1 MALHIRIAARRDFK
15 SRDLWEMHTLRA
27 KVFKDRL
34 GWEVPIM
41 SGMEIDG
48 YDALEPHYM
57 VIRRDDDQK
66 ICGCWRMLPTMG
78 PYMLKDTF
86 PELAHGVT
94 LPEEEHVWELSRF
107 AIETD
112 GDNRFGFAERAREA
126 MRGIVHF
133 ADENGISKYV
143 TVTTTAVERL
153 LRHTGIETTRMGP
166 PLQIGVEKAVALE
179 IHLGQKTRTALFGAY
194 H

>member
-1 MALHIRIAARRDFK
+1 MNSTIQIGQRNQFSRVELRDI
-15 SRDLWEMHTLRA
+15 HVLRA
-27 KVFKDRL
+27 KVFRDRM
-34 GWEVPIM
+34 GWAVPVLA
-41 SGMEIDG
+41 GMEIDG

-57 VIRRDDDQK
+57 VIRADDQH
-66 ICGCWRMLPTMG
+66 ICGCWRMLPTLG

-86 PELAHGVT
+86 PELALGAA
-94 LPEEEHVWELSRF
+94 LPEEETIWELSRF

-112 GDNRFGFAERAREA
+112 GDSRFGFAERSMDA
-126 MRGIVHF
+126 MRGIVNF
-133 ADENGISKYV
+133 ADEHGISKYV

-153 LRHTGIETTRMGP
+153 LRYAGVETTRMGA

-179 IHLGQKTRTALFGAY
+179 IHLGVKTRTALFGSY

>member
-1 MALHIRIAARRDFK
+1 MSSMIQIGQRDKF
-15 SRDLWEMHTLRA
+15 SRVELRAIHVLRA
-27 KVFKDRL
+27 KVFRDRM
-34 GWEVPIM
+34 GWAVPILG
-41 SGMEIDG
+41 GMEIDG

-57 VIRRDDDQK
+57 VIRGDDQH
-66 ICGCWRMLPTMG
+66 ICGCWRMLPTLG

-86 PELAHGVT
+86 PELAQGAT
-94 LPEEEHVWELSRF
+94 LPEEENIWELSRF

-112 GDNRFGFAERAREA
+112 GDNRFGFAERAKEA
-126 MRGIVHF
+126 MRAIVNF
-133 ADENGISKYV
+133 ADAQGISKYV

-153 LRHTGIETTRMGP
+153 LRHSGVETTRMGP

-179 IHLGQKTRTALFGAY
+179 IHLGAKTRTALFGPY